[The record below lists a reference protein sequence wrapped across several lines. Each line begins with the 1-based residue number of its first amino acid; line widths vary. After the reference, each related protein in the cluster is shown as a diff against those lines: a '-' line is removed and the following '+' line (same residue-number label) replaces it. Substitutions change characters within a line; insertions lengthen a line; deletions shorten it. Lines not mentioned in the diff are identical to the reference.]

1 MLWIRDSSIYQELFE
16 TVGKLKSVK
25 MIEVGV
31 AEAVF
36 YKRTDALKAHKEYN
50 QIKLDGEQTLSMR
63 MPGLPELLRLVFLA
77 FRFFLQDILIIGFS
91 SRAANV
97 YSGRGGCSFGHSP
110 SRVSAWFAC
119 SVYACV

>member
-50 QIKLDGEQTLSMR
+50 QIKLDGRQMFIQVEEAVPLDIAPAGAKTGKSATS
-63 MPGLPELLRLVFLA
+63 RLGVKQFKRSA
-77 FRFFLQDILIIGFS
+77 K
-91 SRAANV
+91 
-97 YSGRGGCSFGHSP
+97 GRGD
-110 SRVSAWFAC
+110 VS
-119 SVYACV
+119 YA